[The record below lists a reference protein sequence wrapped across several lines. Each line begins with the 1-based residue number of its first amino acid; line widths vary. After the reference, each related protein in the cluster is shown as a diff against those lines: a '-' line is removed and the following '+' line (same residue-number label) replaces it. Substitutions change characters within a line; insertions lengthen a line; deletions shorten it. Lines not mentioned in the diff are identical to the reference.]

1 MTIDSLALIRTNPA
15 HAGSGPMI
23 RPTGKQTETLSAE
36 NPGIA
41 KRTTFDRYL
50 LDAVNY
56 VNQKQIE
63 VSNLAQQAVTDP
75 DSVDPHDI
83 TVAMAKANLSLS
95 IAQNVISRLTQAWNE
110 ITSNR

>member
-1 MTIDSLALIRTNPA
+1 
-15 HAGSGPMI
+15 MI

-56 VNQKQIE
+56 VNQKQID
-63 VSNLAQQAVTDP
+63 VLNLVQQAVIDQMEEHTSELQSP
-75 DSVDPHDI
+75 I
-83 TVAMAKANLSLS
+83 NL
-95 IAQNVISRLTQAWNE
+95 VCRLLLE
-110 ITSNR
+110 KKKHV